1 MQPYKEAL
9 VKTTGAGEKMQIF
22 VRPGQRTLTL
32 DVRPSDAVAVVKRMI
47 HVRTFERSLS
57 QDAAVVPASTIKLV
71 YGGRVLDDERPLS
84 HYGVADNAT
93 LAFGFNW
100 EPKTSSTEEK
110 LLYVKYPADKMA
122 FTSDCIYAV
131 KPTHTV
137 ADLRRMIQQKEGIIV
152 RGKIYDQIW
161 STAVPP
167 LRYQIGDRATLEK
180 VFNETKG
187 YKGSRVPTVYVT
199 HFSRIARAARN
210 VTRLATD
217 LLREVLSY
225 SELRT
230 LAASASTC
238 RALRDA
244 VPRKLAHK
252 LVLRKF
258 PILSTV
264 VDASTPMPPAR
275 ELFESQ
281 AQLFDPPPPTIAPS
295 RGLDEYVFSLELTV
309 GSSKH
314 VGTGVVLD
322 APAGHWQIRFPGI
335 PKALWDAE
343 DHGDTRA
350 NVMATRKGTLRR
362 AALYS
367 GGVEDGD
374 ETTLYFEWNRIP
386 SKSPMAEWINTAIA
400 HHNICYKPMF
410 QLEWNGPAAENWKG
424 ELTARFRWDSDDS
437 VEGMSLEDA
446 CIVLEHWCKL

>member
-1 MQPYKEAL
+1 VQLECIL
-9 VKTTGAGEKMQIF
+9 
-22 VRPGQRTLTL
+22 L
-32 DVRPSDAVAVVKRMI
+32 
-47 HVRTFERSLS
+47 
-57 QDAAVVPASTIKLV
+57 
-71 YGGRVLDDERPLS
+71 
-84 HYGVADNAT
+84 DNAAGKRLPT
-93 LAFGFNW
+93 
-100 EPKTSSTEEK
+100 
-110 LLYVKYPADKMA
+110 LYVK
-122 FTSDCIYAV
+122 
-131 KPTHTV
+131 
-137 ADLRRMIQQKEGIIV
+137 Q
-152 RGKIYDQIW
+152 
-161 STAVPP
+161 
-167 LRYQIGDRATLEK
+167 
-180 VFNETKG
+180 
-187 YKGSRVPTVYVT
+187 
-199 HFSRIARAARN
+199 FSRRARASRT

-230 LAASASTC
+230 LAAGASTC
-238 RALRDA
+238 RVLRDA
-244 VPRKLAHK
+244 VPPKLAHE

-281 AQLFDPPPPTIAPS
+281 AQLFDAPPPTIAPS

-314 VGTGVVLD
+314 VGTGVALENSE
-322 APAGHWQIRFPGI
+322 GHAQISFTGI
-335 PKALWDAE
+335 PKALWDAD

-362 AALYS
+362 AALFS

-437 VEGMSLEDA
+437 VEDMSLEDA

>member
-1 MQPYKEAL
+1 M
-9 VKTTGAGEKMQIF
+9 TGAGEQMQIF
-22 VRPGQRTLTL
+22 VMPGHRTLTL
-32 DVRPSDAVAVVKRMI
+32 DVRPSATVAVVKQMI
-47 HVRTFERSLS
+47 HIRTLEQSFYQR
-57 QDAAVVPASTIKLV
+57 DAAGVPADTIKLE

-93 LAFGFNW
+93 LAFDFNR
-100 EPKTSSTEEK
+100 EPKTSSSEEK

-137 ADLRRMIQQKEGIIV
+137 ADLRRMIQQKAGIIV

-230 LAASASTC
+230 LAASASAC

-244 VPRKLAHK
+244 VPPKLAHK

-258 PILSTV
+258 PILSTI
-264 VDASTPMPPAR
+264 VDASKAMPPAR
-275 ELFESQ
+275 ELYESQ
-281 AQLFDPPPPTIAPS
+281 AGLFDGETPDVSPTNS
-295 RGLDEYVFSLELTV
+295 LDEYVFSVELTV
-309 GSSKH
+309 DSKHKH

-322 APAGHWQIRFPGI
+322 NTTEAEICFSI
-335 PKALWDAE
+335 PKGLWDATHTTE
-343 DHGDTRA
+343 DAITA
-350 NVMATRKGTLRR
+350 NVMATRRGTLRR
-362 AALYS
+362 AALFS
-367 GGVEDGD
+367 GEVEDGD
-374 ETTLYFEWNRIP
+374 SNSLYFDWNRIP
-386 SKSPMAEWINTAIA
+386 SKNSMVEWISAANGNN
-400 HHNICYKPMF
+400 HNLYYKPLLRLSWHKPAS
-410 QLEWNGPAAENWKG
+410 QGPDAG
-424 ELTARFRWDSDDS
+424 TCDLTAGFLWDSDDQADD
-437 VEGMSLEDA
+437 MNLEDA
-446 CIVLEHWCKL
+446 CLVLEHWCKL

>member
-1 MQPYKEAL
+1 MEQ
-9 VKTTGAGEKMQIF
+9 MQIF
-22 VRPGQRTLTL
+22 VRPGHRTLTL
-32 DVRPSDAVAVVKRMI
+32 DVRPSATVAVVKQMI
-47 HVRTFERSLS
+47 HIRTLEQSFYRR
-57 QDAAVVPASTIKLV
+57 DAAGVPADTIKLE
-71 YGGRVLDDERPLS
+71 YGGRVLEDERPLS

-100 EPKTSSTEEK
+100 DPKTSSSEEK
-110 LLYVKYPADKMA
+110 LLYVKYPADKKA

-137 ADLRRMIQQKEGIIV
+137 ADLRRMILEKEGIIV
-152 RGKIYDQIW
+152 RGKIYDQIRP
-161 STAVPP
+161 TAVPP
-167 LRYQIGDRATLEK
+167 SRDQIVDRATLDK
-180 VFNETKG
+180 VFEKNKG
-187 YKGSRVPTVYVT
+187 NRVPTIYVT
-199 HFSRIARAARN
+199 DFKRRARASRT

-217 LLREVLSY
+217 LVREVLSY
-225 SELRT
+225 SDLRT
-230 LAASASTC
+230 LAAGASTC
-238 RALRDA
+238 RVLRDA
-244 VPRKLAHK
+244 VPPKLAHE
-252 LVLRKF
+252 LVLAQF
-258 PILSTV
+258 PILTTI

-281 AQLFDPPPPTIAPS
+281 AQLFDAPPPTIAPS

-322 APAGHWQIRFPGI
+322 AAAGHWQIRFPGI

-343 DHGDTRA
+343 DHDDTRV

-437 VEGMSLEDA
+437 VEDMSLEDA

>member
-1 MQPYKEAL
+1 M
-9 VKTTGAGEKMQIF
+9 TGAGEQMQIF
-22 VRPGQRTLTL
+22 VMPGHRTLTL
-32 DVRPSDAVAVVKRMI
+32 DVRPSATVAVVKQMI
-47 HVRTFERSLS
+47 HIRTLEQSFYRR
-57 QDAAVVPASTIKLV
+57 DAAGVPADTIKLE
-71 YGGRVLDDERPLS
+71 YGGRVLEDERPLS

-100 EPKTSSTEEK
+100 EPKTSSSEEK

-131 KPTHTV
+131 KPTQTV
-137 ADLRRMIQQKEGIIV
+137 AELRRLILEKEGIIV
-152 RGKIYDQIW
+152 GGKIYDQIW

-187 YKGSRVPTVYVT
+187 YKESRVPTVYVT

-244 VPRKLAHK
+244 VPPKLAHK

-281 AQLFDPPPPTIAPS
+281 AQLFDAPPPTIAPS

-314 VGTGVVLD
+314 VGTGVALENSE
-322 APAGHWQIRFPGI
+322 GHAQISFTGI
-335 PKALWDAE
+335 PKALWDAD

-350 NVMATRKGTLRR
+350 NVMATRRGTLRR
-362 AALYS
+362 AALFS
-367 GGVEDGD
+367 GEVEDGD
-374 ETTLYFEWNRIP
+374 SNSLYFDWNRIP
-386 SKSPMAEWINTAIA
+386 SKNSMVEWISAANGNN
-400 HHNICYKPMF
+400 HNLYYKPLLRLSWHKPAS
-410 QLEWNGPAAENWKG
+410 QGPDAG
-424 ELTARFRWDSDDS
+424 TCDLTAGFLWDSDDQADD
-437 VEGMSLEDA
+437 MNLEDA
-446 CIVLEHWCKL
+446 CLVLEHWCKL